1 MNGCR
6 VSLVVHSP
14 VRPALSSAFS
24 CLNCRQARSAQPRRS
39 GYANCINSGEQV
51 EVGQVCS
58 DWVHAGSGTA
68 LESCSASTTAT
79 KSHI

>member
-14 VRPALSSAFS
+14 VRPALSNAVS
-24 CLNCRQARSAQPRRS
+24 CLNCQHARNAKPRRS

-51 EVGQVCS
+51 AVGQVCS
-58 DWVHAGSGTA
+58 DWVHASTGAA

-79 KSHI
+79 NSHK